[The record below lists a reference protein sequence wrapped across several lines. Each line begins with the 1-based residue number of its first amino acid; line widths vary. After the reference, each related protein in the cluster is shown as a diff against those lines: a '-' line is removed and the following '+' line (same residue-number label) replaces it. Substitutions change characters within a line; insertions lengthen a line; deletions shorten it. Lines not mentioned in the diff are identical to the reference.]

1 MAAVNRVPVD
11 LVVLAL
17 AQSGITTTP
26 RQIRNWKLRGHITR
40 TNDGYDLIEVL
51 AYIDRRS
58 LDQQRGIEHACP
70 A

>member
-1 MAAVNRVPVD
+1 MKRVPVD

-17 AQSGITTTP
+17 AQSGITVNA

-40 TNDGYDLIEVL
+40 TDEGYDLTEIL
-51 AYIDRRS
+51 AHVERRGLDRDVDHRV
-58 LDQQRGIEHACP
+58 P